1 MARPVTEILVLCTAN
16 TCRSPMAEA
25 LLARRLAGRCAVGSV
40 RSAGI
45 QAAGIQGAG
54 LLGEGERPPA
64 EAISAMAAY
73 GLDTGSHRSRQ
84 LTVADLVRANLVI
97 GMARAHVRQA
107 VVTLPEVW
115 PRAFTLK
122 EIVRRGE
129 AIGARQAGEPL
140 SGWLH
145 RAHDARDRR
154 SLLGDYLDDDV
165 VDPIGGPPQAYA
177 DTAALL
183 DRLVTRLVTLC
194 WAYGTH

>member
-1 MARPVTEILVLCTAN
+1 
-16 TCRSPMAEA
+16 MAEA

-54 LLGEGERPPA
+54 IQGAGLPGEGERPPA

-165 VDPIGGPPQAYA
+165 ADPIGGPPQAYA

-194 WAYGTH
+194 WAYGTP

>member
-1 MARPVTEILVLCTAN
+1 
-16 TCRSPMAEA
+16 MAEA

-54 LLGEGERPPA
+54 LPGEGERPPA
-64 EAISAMAAY
+64 EAISAMATY

-129 AIGARQAGEPL
+129 AIGARQAGGPL
-140 SGWLH
+140 SRCGGSGGA
-145 RAHDARDRR
+145 RAPGGKWAGGGRR
-154 SLLGDYLDDDV
+154 WGQGKPGSRCPYGCTA
-165 VDPIGGPPQAYA
+165 PTTPGTA
-177 DTAALL
+177 D
-183 DRLVTRLVTLC
+183 
-194 WAYGTH
+194 

>member
-1 MARPVTEILVLCTAN
+1 MAG
-16 TCRSPMAEA
+16 A

-73 GLDTGSHRSRQ
+73 GLDTGSHRSHQ
-84 LTVADLVRANLVI
+84 VTVADLVQADLVI
-97 GMARAHVRQA
+97 GMARVHVRHA
-107 VVTLPEVW
+107 VVTLPEAW
-115 PRAFTLK
+115 PRVFTLK
-122 EIVRRGE
+122 EIVRRGAE
-129 AIGARQAGEPL
+129 IGPRQAGEPL
-140 SGWLH
+140 SGWLR

-165 VDPIGGPPQAYA
+165 ADPIGGPPQAYA

-183 DRLVTRLVTLC
+183 DQLVTRLVTLC
-194 WAYGTH
+194 WACDTP

>member
-1 MARPVTEILVLCTAN
+1 
-16 TCRSPMAEA
+16 MAEA

-97 GMARAHVRQA
+97 GMARAHVRMA
-107 VVTLPEVW
+107 APRPRRPGPPIAARGLPG
-115 PRAFTLK
+115 R
-122 EIVRRGE
+122 RRG
-129 AIGARQAGEPL
+129 
-140 SGWLH
+140 
-145 RAHDARDRR
+145 
-154 SLLGDYLDDDV
+154 
-165 VDPIGGPPQAYA
+165 
-177 DTAALL
+177 
-183 DRLVTRLVTLC
+183 
-194 WAYGTH
+194 

>member
-1 MARPVTEILVLCTAN
+1 MAQ
-16 TCRSPMAEA
+16 A
-25 LLARRLAGRCAVGSV
+25 LLARRLAGRGIAGSV
-40 RSAGI
+40 HSAGI
-45 QAAGIQGAG
+45 LGGGIGGAGILRAG
-54 LLGEGERPPA
+54 QRPPP
-64 EAISAMAAY
+64 EAISVMAAY

-97 GMARAHVRQA
+97 GMARVHVRQA

-129 AIGARQAGEPL
+129 AIGARPAGEPL
-140 SGWLH
+140 SRWLH

-165 VDPIGGPPQAYA
+165 ADPIGGPPQAYA

-194 WAYGTH
+194 WGLGHARPNPSVPDRARSGLT